1 MSNIIKEPKPV
12 DQLTFTDD
20 GMFQTVMRDPK
31 ICAELVERLLD
42 VKINHVDLKESYILF
57 ICKQDPFKKDDKK
70 NFGLPCYTFKNACVE
85 NNSVN
90 LNDKSL
96 KVIYNASAYESEKNE
111 KIRAFLHYIYTNE
124 PGEDDFSKRLSA
136 IVNQTKMNEKF
147 RREYAAMNLHDRDLI
162 RAAKKEAI
170 EQKAIED
177 ALNFLKEDVPAETIA
192 KCVNLPL
199 EEVLKL
205 KEKIA

>member
-1 MSNIIKEPKPV
+1 
-12 DQLTFTDD
+12 
-20 GMFQTVMRDPK
+20 
-31 ICAELVERLLD
+31 
-42 VKINHVDLKESYILF
+42 
-57 ICKQDPFKKDDKK
+57 
-70 NFGLPCYTFKNACVE
+70 
-85 NNSVN
+85 
-90 LNDKSL
+90 
-96 KVIYNASAYESEKNE
+96 
-111 KIRAFLHYIYTNE
+111 
-124 PGEDDFSKRLSA
+124 
-136 IVNQTKMNEKF
+136 
-147 RREYAAMNLHDRDLI
+147 MNLHDRELI

>member
-1 MSNIIKEPKPV
+1 
-12 DQLTFTDD
+12 
-20 GMFQTVMRDPK
+20 
-31 ICAELVERLLD
+31 
-42 VKINHVDLKESYILF
+42 
-57 ICKQDPFKKDDKK
+57 
-70 NFGLPCYTFKNACVE
+70 
-85 NNSVN
+85 
-90 LNDKSL
+90 
-96 KVIYNASAYESEKNE
+96 
-111 KIRAFLHYIYTNE
+111 
-124 PGEDDFSKRLSA
+124 
-136 IVNQTKMNEKF
+136 MNEKF

-177 ALNFLKEDVPAETIA
+177 ALNLLKENVPAETIA

>member
-1 MSNIIKEPKPV
+1 
-12 DQLTFTDD
+12 
-20 GMFQTVMRDPK
+20 
-31 ICAELVERLLD
+31 
-42 VKINHVDLKESYILF
+42 
-57 ICKQDPFKKDDKK
+57 
-70 NFGLPCYTFKNACVE
+70 
-85 NNSVN
+85 
-90 LNDKSL
+90 
-96 KVIYNASAYESEKNE
+96 
-111 KIRAFLHYIYTNE
+111 
-124 PGEDDFSKRLSA
+124 
-136 IVNQTKMNEKF
+136 MNEKF

-177 ALNFLKEDVPAETIA
+177 ALNFLKENVPAETIA